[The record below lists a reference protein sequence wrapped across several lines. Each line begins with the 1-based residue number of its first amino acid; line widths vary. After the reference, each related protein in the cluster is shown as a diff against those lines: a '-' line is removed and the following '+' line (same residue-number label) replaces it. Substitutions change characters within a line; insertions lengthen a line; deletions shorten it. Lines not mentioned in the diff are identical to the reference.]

1 MGAAVESHVIPCS
14 HFEQL
19 REAKAILSQEAQ
31 ALLDLSRRLDGSFV
45 SAVDLLR
52 NVHGG
57 VIVTGIGKAGLI
69 GRKIAATL
77 ASTGT
82 RAYFV
87 HPTEAVH
94 GDLGCIGTDDLLL
107 ALSNSGETEEICSL
121 LALVQAWRLP
131 VVAITASRHSTLGR
145 SADVTLELGRLAEAG
160 LHGLAPSTSTTAMLA
175 LGDALAL
182 VVSQS
187 RGFSPQ
193 QFATLHPGGSLGRR
207 LTSVCDIMR
216 QGDQLRIADEAE
228 TIRAVFVEHSRPG
241 RRTGAVMLVDSEG
254 LLTGLFTDSDLA
266 RLLEQRRDGQLDRPI
281 QEVMT
286 ARPLTV
292 APDAILEEVLQ
303 ILSGR
308 RVSEL
313 PVVDEEGR
321 PVGLIDITDVIGL
334 LPPEGFESR
343 PAS

>member
-1 MGAAVESHVIPCS
+1 
-14 HFEQL
+14 
-19 REAKAILSQEAQ
+19 
-31 ALLDLSRRLDGSFV
+31 
-45 SAVDLLR
+45 
-52 NVHGG
+52 
-57 VIVTGIGKAGLI
+57 
-69 GRKIAATL
+69 
-77 ASTGT
+77 
-82 RAYFV
+82 
-87 HPTEAVH
+87 
-94 GDLGCIGTDDLLL
+94 
-107 ALSNSGETEEICSL
+107 
-121 LALVQAWRLP
+121 
-131 VVAITASRHSTLGR
+131 
-145 SADVTLELGRLAEAG
+145 
-160 LHGLAPSTSTTAMLA
+160 
-175 LGDALAL
+175 
-182 VVSQS
+182 
-187 RGFSPQ
+187 
-193 QFATLHPGGSLGRR
+193 
-207 LTSVCDIMR
+207 
-216 QGDQLRIADEAE
+216 
-228 TIRAVFVEHSRPG
+228 
-241 RRTGAVMLVDSEG
+241 MLVDSEG